1 MLKFSEI
8 FFQEPNQKVFDVLLG
23 TKPVIS
29 DLDIF
34 SKLLS
39 RGIPYDEFIP
49 LSVKAGKVYIKV
61 IIILLLFIKL
71 NRAKKQRTRFTTES
85 CK

>member
-61 IIILLLFIKL
+61 ILLLLFIKL
-71 NRAKKQRTRFTTES
+71 NRAKKQRTHFTTES
-85 CK
+85 FK

>member
-1 MLKFSEI
+1 VLKFSEI

-61 IIILLLFIKL
+61 TLLLLFIKL